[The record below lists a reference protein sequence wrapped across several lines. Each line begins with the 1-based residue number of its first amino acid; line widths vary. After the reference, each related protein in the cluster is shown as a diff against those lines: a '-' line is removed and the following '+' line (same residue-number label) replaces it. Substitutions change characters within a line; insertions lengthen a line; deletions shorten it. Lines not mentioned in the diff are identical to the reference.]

1 LLATSRRRPSSAAAD
16 VVIQRRV
23 HFPDSLYEAITV
35 YAEAIMKGD
44 ADAGSKIVA
53 TEAIA
58 SHKEA
63 FARVAEKQPWNGY
76 ELIARARLGFQYIAK
91 VRFHSSHGDL
101 TLQCRWREAGDGAW
115 QIAEIA
121 DIGLRSPWLK
131 PGPDESANRKAN
143 G

>member
-1 LLATSRRRPSSAAAD
+1 M
-16 VVIQRRV
+16 IQRRV

-35 YAEAIMKGD
+35 YAEAIVKGD

-53 TEAIA
+53 SEAIA
-58 SHKEA
+58 SHREA
-63 FARVAEKQPWNGY
+63 CARTAEKRPWDGY

-91 VRFHSSHGDL
+91 LRFQGSHGDL
-101 TLQCRWREAGDGAW
+101 TLQCRWREAADGAW

-121 DIGLRSPWLK
+121 DVGLRSPWLK
-131 PGPDESANRKAN
+131 PDSGESVMRKGN